1 MIANDAQHA
10 LAIFAVAGES
20 AVLRRKQRAGGVT
33 ATGENG
39 GQRRAHRATLIAVVW
54 NAGLHK
60 HGAQVGVAQ
69 SKRAIFPTEFGDFLG
84 RKRRHHH
91 ADFKHRSPQVDR
103 VLVTL

>member
-1 MIANDAQHA
+1 MVANNTQHA
-10 LAIFAVAGES
+10 LAIFSVAVKC

-69 SKRAIFPTEFGDFLG
+69 SKRAIFPTEFRDFLG
-84 RKRRHHH
+84 RKRRHQDT
-91 ADFKHRSPQVDR
+91 DFKHRGP
-103 VLVTL
+103 